1 MIVDFV
7 FSAEGF
13 PVVQKF
19 AEKFDCAFRID
30 EPSGDTLLLD
40 IGNDSYK
47 IEPDESVE
55 DFKAAID
62 ESLKTGKN
70 LLQERYK
77 TSKMKYNDDIVY

>member
-7 FSAEGF
+7 FSTEGF
-13 PVVQKF
+13 SIVQKF

-40 IGNDSYK
+40 VGNDSYE
-47 IEPDESVE
+47 INPDESVE
-55 DFKAAID
+55 DFKAAIA
-62 ESLKTGKN
+62 ESLKSGKN

-77 TSKMKYNDDIVY
+77 TGKIKYNNDMIY